1 MTKPGSSDNVSDEA
15 VAAEK
20 RLLEALERDGAR
32 DPRDFYRTRLKELR
46 EASAAGYELAV
57 AYYRD
62 TLLPGVASGDLD
74 PLGAWLEYGRVIVD
88 ATAPGTTIEV
98 DARGRRGDYAP
109 PTPRDR
115 LVLHLPDTGLRA
127 LVVGLPKEL
136 SAAQRATFDLLV
148 NGKLKL
154 QSA

>member
-1 MTKPGSSDNVSDEA
+1 MTISGSSDQA
-15 VAAEK
+15 ALAEK

-32 DPRDFYRTRLKELR
+32 DPREFYRARLKELR
-46 EASAAGYELAV
+46 DTSAVGYDRAV
-57 AYYRD
+57 TYYSD
-62 TLLPGVASGDLD
+62 TLLPGVASGDID

-88 ATAPGTTIEV
+88 ATAPGRTIEV
-98 DARGRRGDYAP
+98 DARGRRSEYSP

-115 LVLHLPDTGLRA
+115 LVLHLPDAGLRA
-127 LVVGLPKEL
+127 LVVGLPREL

-154 QSA
+154 QNA